1 MININEEE
9 LQCKICYEFLYETV
23 LCDKCSNAFCQECAI
38 NYKNKAKKY
47 GRIDKCPICGAKN
60 FTFQRCEEIDK
71 LIKKRK
77 QKPLQCQH
85 CKRIIFDKEK
95 YEQHIEQCKYQCK
108 FCLMVFDKEDDL
120 LRHIKKK
127 TNELFK
133 ALDLMNASRNKVVF
147 NEGKPK
153 KKKLIKKRTKEVV
166 NNNLKEER
174 NEKKEEKK
182 EEKKVEKIK
191 KEEEKEEKDEKEEEK
206 EEDKEEDKEEKEQK
220 IENNIFEI
228 NSDLSKKIVK
238 KKVIKKKKKIMK
250 KKSRVNSNSNTINYP
265 ENNIN
270 EGDLINHKIN
280 KTCFE
285 DKLVSEMKKLNISA
299 ENNEKNPKMVYIKNR
314 PLRMSENSKDH
325 KHSNFSSNTSKGK
338 DNKININSISGNVSN
353 VNIKNSIRNSINIH
367 INNNKGNLKEESKKE
382 TDKQKSTEKEEKEE
396 DDDYDVIN
404 NKKNKKEQELIFS
417 NSGKKNYNANNQ
429 VIEEEE
435 KISRYVDY
443 LNNPRPESVRPGT
456 IPGEAKLNM
465 EYDLYFC
472 GKPNHIDCICCT
484 EHKCKP
490 GACMC
495 ISCMKLNKKYHKLKS
510 HYLINK
516 SGRACKYSH
525 GFFHCYCNYT
535 HIVHDV
541 GNNIFKPVYK
551 CQGENIC
558 KPCEEITLLMETYLP
573 STICQK
579 LRDREARQA
588 QF

>member
-47 GRIDKCPICGAKN
+47 GRVDKCPICGSKN

-95 YEQHIEQCKYQCK
+95 YEQHIQQCKYQCK

-120 LRHIKKK
+120 LRHIKKN
-127 TNELFK
+127 TTELFK
-133 ALDLMNASRNKVVF
+133 ALDLMNASRNKVIY
-147 NEGKPK
+147 NKDKPR
-153 KKKLIKKRTKEVV
+153 KKKLIKKRTKELF
-166 NNNLKEER
+166 NNN
-174 NEKKEEKK
+174 
-182 EEKKVEKIK
+182 
-191 KEEEKEEKDEKEEEK
+191 
-206 EEDKEEDKEEKEQK
+206 EDKEEKNEEK
-220 IENNIFEI
+220 EDAEI
-228 NSDLSKKIVK
+228 NSELSKKVVK
-238 KKVIKKKKKIMK
+238 KKVIKKKKKIVK
-250 KKSRVNSNSNTINYP
+250 KKERGNSNTINYVD
-265 ENNIN
+265 NNIN
-270 EGDLINHKIN
+270 EEELLKSKMN
-280 KTCFE
+280 KTTTE
-285 DKLVSEMKKLNISA
+285 DKLINEIKKLNISA
-299 ENNEKNPKMVYIKNR
+299 EIKFDDKNTKKVYIKNR
-314 PLRMSENSKDH
+314 PLRISGNSKDNMH
-325 KHSNFSSNTSKGK
+325 NNISSNHSRSKDK
-338 DNKININSISGNVSN
+338 EIISKSIHN
-353 VNIKNSIRNSINIH
+353 NIKNINNSLNNLINNKNI
-367 INNNKGNLKEESKKE
+367 INNNKNIINNIYNNKNNFNNDINTNIDNSKDESKKE
-382 TDKQKSTEKEEKEE
+382 SDKFEKTTDKDEEKKEEK
-396 DDDYDVIN
+396 VSN
-404 NKKNKKEQELIFS
+404 RKEQEIIFS
-417 NSGKKNYNANNQ
+417 TSKKKNFNFNNQ
-429 VIEEEE
+429 IIEEEE

-443 LNNPRPESVRPGT
+443 LNNPRPESVRPST
-456 IPGEAKLNM
+456 IPGEAKLNI
-465 EYDLYFC
+465 EYDLFFC

-484 EHKCKP
+484 EHKCRP

-541 GNNIFKPVYK
+541 GNNIFKPVYR

>member
-38 NYKNKAKKY
+38 NYKKKAKKY
-47 GRIDKCPICGAKN
+47 GRVDKCPICGAKN

-95 YEQHIEQCKYQCK
+95 YEEHIKDCKYQCK
-108 FCLMVFDKEDDL
+108 FCLKVFDKEDDL
-120 LRHIKKK
+120 LRHIKKN
-127 TNELFK
+127 TEELFK
-133 ALDLMNASRNKVVF
+133 ALDLMNSNGNKIINY
-147 NEGKPK
+147 NEEKVEKPK
-153 KKKLIKKRTKEVV
+153 KKKMVKNKTKDLGKNLEIKS
-166 NNNLKEER
+166 ER
-174 NEKKEEKK
+174 IEKTERAEKSEKKEKIDKLDKLDNNED
-182 EEKKVEKIK
+182 EKVENYP
-191 KEEEKEEKDEKEEEK
+191 E
-206 EEDKEEDKEEKEQK
+206 
-220 IENNIFEI
+220 
-228 NSDLSKKIVK
+228 LSKKIVK
-238 KKVIKKKKKIMK
+238 KKIIKKKKKVAK
-250 KKSRVNSNSNTINYP
+250 KKDGVNSNTINYFDST
-265 ENNIN
+265 IN
-270 EGDLINHKIN
+270 DEDLMKNKI
-280 KTCFE
+280 
-285 DKLVSEMKKLNISA
+285 
-299 ENNEKNPKMVYIKNR
+299 
-314 PLRMSENSKDH
+314 
-325 KHSNFSSNTSKGK
+325 
-338 DNKININSISGNVSN
+338 NKINIDNKLITEIKKVNVSTELKLN
-353 VNIKNSIRNSINIH
+353 EKNLKEMNINNKFLKSSESIKDNNKLNYNLNINNSNDNMRNKNSI
-367 INNNKGNLKEESKKE
+367 NNDVESNLDKSKDESKKE
-382 TDKQKSTEKEEKEE
+382 ND
-396 DDDYDVIN
+396 N
-404 NKKNKKEQELIFS
+404 NKNGENEEEWLKINSNKKEQELIFS
-417 NSGKKNYNANNQ
+417 NSGKKDFSNQ

-435 KISRYVDY
+435 KINRYVDY
-443 LNNPRPESVRPGT
+443 LNNPPPESSKPST
-456 IPGEAKLNM
+456 IPGDAKLNT
-465 EYDLYFC
+465 EYDLFFC

-541 GNNIFKPVYK
+541 GNNIFKPVYR

-579 LRDREARQA
+579 LRDRETRQA
-588 QF
+588 PF

>member
-47 GRIDKCPICGAKN
+47 GRVDKCPICGSKN

-95 YEQHIEQCKYQCK
+95 YEQHIQQCKYQCK

-120 LRHIKKK
+120 LRHIKKN
-127 TNELFK
+127 TTELFK
-133 ALDLMNASRNKVVF
+133 ALDLMNASRNKVIY
-147 NEGKPK
+147 NKDKPR
-153 KKKLIKKRTKEVV
+153 KKKLIKKRTKELF
-166 NNNLKEER
+166 NNN
-174 NEKKEEKK
+174 
-182 EEKKVEKIK
+182 
-191 KEEEKEEKDEKEEEK
+191 EEKEEKNEEK
-206 EEDKEEDKEEKEQK
+206 EDA
-220 IENNIFEI
+220 EI
-228 NSDLSKKIVK
+228 NSELSKKVVK
-238 KKVIKKKKKIMK
+238 KKVIKKKKKIVK
-250 KKSRVNSNSNTINYP
+250 KKERGNSNTINYVD
-265 ENNIN
+265 NNIN
-270 EGDLINHKIN
+270 EEELLKSKMN
-280 KTCFE
+280 KTTTE
-285 DKLVSEMKKLNISA
+285 DKLINEIKKLNISA
-299 ENNEKNPKMVYIKNR
+299 EIKFDDKNTKKVYIKNR
-314 PLRMSENSKDH
+314 PLRISGNSKDNMH
-325 KHSNFSSNTSKGK
+325 NNISSNHSRSKDK
-338 DNKININSISGNVSN
+338 EIISKSIHN
-353 VNIKNSIRNSINIH
+353 NIKNINNSLNNLINNKNI
-367 INNNKGNLKEESKKE
+367 INNNKNIINNIYNNKNNFNNDINTNIDNSKDESKKE
-382 TDKQKSTEKEEKEE
+382 SDKFEKTTDKDEEKKEEK
-396 DDDYDVIN
+396 VSN
-404 NKKNKKEQELIFS
+404 RKEQEIIFS
-417 NSGKKNYNANNQ
+417 TSGKKNFNFNNQ
-429 VIEEEE
+429 IIEEEE

-443 LNNPRPESVRPGT
+443 LNNPRPESVRPST
-456 IPGEAKLNM
+456 IPGEAKLNI
-465 EYDLYFC
+465 EYDLFFC

-484 EHKCKP
+484 EHKCRP

-541 GNNIFKPVYK
+541 GNNIFKPVYR

>member
-47 GRIDKCPICGAKN
+47 GRVDKCPICGSKN

-95 YEQHIEQCKYQCK
+95 YEQHIQQCKYQCK

-120 LRHIKKK
+120 LRHIKKN
-127 TNELFK
+127 TTELFK
-133 ALDLMNASRNKVVF
+133 ALDLMNASRNKVIY
-147 NEGKPK
+147 NKDKPR
-153 KKKLIKKRTKEVV
+153 KKKLIKKRTKELF
-166 NNNLKEER
+166 NNN
-174 NEKKEEKK
+174 
-182 EEKKVEKIK
+182 
-191 KEEEKEEKDEKEEEK
+191 EEKEDA
-206 EEDKEEDKEEKEQK
+206 
-220 IENNIFEI
+220 EI
-228 NSDLSKKIVK
+228 NSELSKKVVK
-238 KKVIKKKKKIMK
+238 KKVIKKKKKIVK
-250 KKSRVNSNSNTINYP
+250 KKERGNSNTINYVD
-265 ENNIN
+265 NNIN
-270 EGDLINHKIN
+270 EEELLKSKMN
-280 KTCFE
+280 KTTTE
-285 DKLVSEMKKLNISA
+285 DKLINEIKKLNISA
-299 ENNEKNPKMVYIKNR
+299 EIKFDDKNTKKVYIKNR
-314 PLRMSENSKDH
+314 PLRISGNSKDNMH
-325 KHSNFSSNTSKGK
+325 NNISSNHSRSKDK
-338 DNKININSISGNVSN
+338 EIISKSIHN
-353 VNIKNSIRNSINIH
+353 NIKNINNSLNNLINNKNI
-367 INNNKGNLKEESKKE
+367 INNNKNIINNIYNNKNNFNNDINTNIDNSKDESKKE
-382 TDKQKSTEKEEKEE
+382 SDKFEKTTDKDEEKKEEK
-396 DDDYDVIN
+396 VSN
-404 NKKNKKEQELIFS
+404 RKEQEIIFS
-417 NSGKKNYNANNQ
+417 TSGKKNFNFNNQ
-429 VIEEEE
+429 IIEEEE

-443 LNNPRPESVRPGT
+443 LNNPRPESVRPST
-456 IPGEAKLNM
+456 IPGEAKLNI
-465 EYDLYFC
+465 EYDLFFC

-484 EHKCKP
+484 EHKCRP

-541 GNNIFKPVYK
+541 GNNIFKPVYR

>member
-38 NYKNKAKKY
+38 NYKKKAKKY
-47 GRIDKCPICGAKN
+47 GRVDKCPICGAKN

-95 YEQHIEQCKYQCK
+95 YEEHIKDCKYQCK
-108 FCLMVFDKEDDL
+108 FCLKVFDKEDDL
-120 LRHIKKK
+120 LRHIKKN
-127 TNELFK
+127 TEELFK
-133 ALDLMNASRNKVVF
+133 ALDLMNSNGNKIINY
-147 NEGKPK
+147 NEEKIEKIEKVEKPK
-153 KKKLIKKRTKEVV
+153 KKKMVKNKTKDLGKNIEIKS
-166 NNNLKEER
+166 ER
-174 NEKKEEKK
+174 IEKTERAEKSEKKEKIDKLDKLDNNED
-182 EEKKVEKIK
+182 EKVENYP
-191 KEEEKEEKDEKEEEK
+191 E
-206 EEDKEEDKEEKEQK
+206 
-220 IENNIFEI
+220 
-228 NSDLSKKIVK
+228 LSKKIVK
-238 KKVIKKKKKIMK
+238 KKIIKKKKKVAK
-250 KKSRVNSNSNTINYP
+250 KKDGLNPNTINYFDST
-265 ENNIN
+265 IN
-270 EGDLINHKIN
+270 DEDLMKNKI
-280 KTCFE
+280 
-285 DKLVSEMKKLNISA
+285 
-299 ENNEKNPKMVYIKNR
+299 
-314 PLRMSENSKDH
+314 
-325 KHSNFSSNTSKGK
+325 
-338 DNKININSISGNVSN
+338 NKINIDNKLITEIKKVNVSTELKLN
-353 VNIKNSIRNSINIH
+353 EKNLKEMKIDNKFLKSSESIKDNIKLSNNN
-367 INNNKGNLKEESKKE
+367 INNDVESNLDKSKEESKIE
-382 TDKQKSTEKEEKEE
+382 ND
-396 DDDYDVIN
+396 N
-404 NKKNKKEQELIFS
+404 NKKENEEEWSKINSNKKEQELIFS
-417 NSGKKNYNANNQ
+417 NSGKKDFNNQ

-435 KISRYVDY
+435 KINRYVDY
-443 LNNPRPESVRPGT
+443 LNNPPPESIKPST
-456 IPGEAKLNM
+456 IPGDAKLNT
-465 EYDLYFC
+465 EYDLFFC

-541 GNNIFKPVYK
+541 GNNIFKPVYR

-579 LRDREARQA
+579 LRDRETRQA

>member
-47 GRIDKCPICGAKN
+47 GRVDKCPICGSKN

-95 YEQHIEQCKYQCK
+95 YEQHIQQCKYQCK

-120 LRHIKKK
+120 LRHIKKN
-127 TNELFK
+127 TTELFK
-133 ALDLMNASRNKVVF
+133 ALDLMNASRNKVIY
-147 NEGKPK
+147 NKDKPR
-153 KKKLIKKRTKEVV
+153 KKKLIKKRTKEIF
-166 NNNLKEER
+166 NNN
-174 NEKKEEKK
+174 
-182 EEKKVEKIK
+182 
-191 KEEEKEEKDEKEEEK
+191 EEKEEKNEEK
-206 EEDKEEDKEEKEQK
+206 EDA
-220 IENNIFEI
+220 EI
-228 NSDLSKKIVK
+228 NSELSKKVVK
-238 KKVIKKKKKIMK
+238 KKVIKKKKKIVK
-250 KKSRVNSNSNTINYP
+250 KKERGNSNTINYVD
-265 ENNIN
+265 NNIN
-270 EGDLINHKIN
+270 EEELLKSKMN
-280 KTCFE
+280 KTTTE
-285 DKLVSEMKKLNISA
+285 DKLINEIKKLNISA
-299 ENNEKNPKMVYIKNR
+299 EIKFDDKNTKKVYIKNR
-314 PLRMSENSKDH
+314 PLRISGNSKDNIH
-325 KHSNFSSNTSKGK
+325 NNISSNHSRSKDK
-338 DNKININSISGNVSN
+338 EIISKSIHNNIIINNKNI
-353 VNIKNSIRNSINIH
+353 
-367 INNNKGNLKEESKKE
+367 INNNKNIINNIYNNKNNFNNDINTNIDNSKDESKKE
-382 TDKQKSTEKEEKEE
+382 SDKFEKTTDKDEEKKEEK
-396 DDDYDVIN
+396 VN
-404 NKKNKKEQELIFS
+404 NRKEQEIIFS
-417 NSGKKNYNANNQ
+417 TSGKKNFNFNNQ
-429 VIEEEE
+429 IIEEEE

-443 LNNPRPESVRPGT
+443 LNNPRPESVRPST
-456 IPGEAKLNM
+456 IPGEAKLNI
-465 EYDLYFC
+465 EYDLFFC

-484 EHKCKP
+484 EHKCRP

-541 GNNIFKPVYK
+541 GNNIFKPVYR

>member
-38 NYKNKAKKY
+38 NYKKKAKKY
-47 GRIDKCPICGAKN
+47 GRVDKCPICGEKN
-60 FTFQRCEEIDK
+60 FTFTRCEDIDK

-95 YEQHIEQCKYQCK
+95 YEKHILGCKYQCK
-108 FCLMVFDKEDDL
+108 FCLKEFDKEDDL
-120 LRHIKKK
+120 LRHIKKN
-127 TNELFK
+127 TEELFK
-133 ALDLMNASRNKVVF
+133 ALDLMNVNGNKF
-147 NEGKPK
+147 ENENNNNNNNSNSNSNTNTNNEKPK
-153 KKKLIKKRTKEVV
+153 KKKMVKNKTKELGK
-166 NNNLKEER
+166 NTEIKAEMIESKTIEIPDT
-174 NEKKEEKK
+174 NE
-182 EEKKVEKIK
+182 
-191 KEEEKEEKDEKEEEK
+191 DE
-206 EEDKEEDKEEKEQK
+206 K
-220 IENNIFEI
+220 IENNPE
-228 NSDLSKKIVK
+228 SSKKIVK
-238 KKVIKKKKKIMK
+238 KKIIKKKKKVAK
-250 KKSRVNSNSNTINYP
+250 KKDHNTINYF
-265 ENNIN
+265 NNSTIN
-270 EGDLINHKIN
+270 DEDLMKSKIN
-280 KTCFE
+280 KIDLDNKLITE
-285 DKLVSEMKKLNISA
+285 IKKINISTEVKSSDKNLKEMNKNKNKNKKSLKSSESKKDKLNYNL
-299 ENNEKNPKMVYIKNR
+299 
-314 PLRMSENSKDH
+314 
-325 KHSNFSSNTSKGK
+325 NFSSLNNLA
-338 DNKININSISGNVSN
+338 NKNAIVSN
-353 VNIKNSIRNSINIH
+353 LNSSRE
-367 INNNKGNLKEESKKE
+367 KSKKE
-382 TDKQKSTEKEEKEE
+382 INE
-396 DDDYDVIN
+396 N
-404 NKKNKKEQELIFS
+404 NKNVNEELLKIKSNRKEPEIIFS
-417 NSGKKNYNANNQ
+417 NSGKKNVNNQ

-435 KISRYVDY
+435 KINRYVDY
-443 LNNPRPESVRPGT
+443 LNNPPPESDKPST
-456 IPGEAKLNM
+456 IPGEAKLNT

-472 GKPNHIDCICCT
+472 GKPNRIDCICCT

-541 GNNIFKPVYK
+541 GNNIFKPIYR

-579 LRDREARQA
+579 LRDRETRQA

>member
-47 GRIDKCPICGAKN
+47 GRVDKCPICGSKN

-95 YEQHIEQCKYQCK
+95 YEQHIQQCKYQCK

-120 LRHIKKK
+120 LRHIKKN
-127 TNELFK
+127 TTELFK
-133 ALDLMNASRNKVVF
+133 ALDLMNASRNKVIY
-147 NEGKPK
+147 NKDKPR
-153 KKKLIKKRTKEVV
+153 KKKLIKKRTKELF
-166 NNNLKEER
+166 NNN
-174 NEKKEEKK
+174 
-182 EEKKVEKIK
+182 
-191 KEEEKEEKDEKEEEK
+191 EEKEEKNEEK
-206 EEDKEEDKEEKEQK
+206 EDA
-220 IENNIFEI
+220 EI
-228 NSDLSKKIVK
+228 NSELSKKVVK
-238 KKVIKKKKKIMK
+238 KKVIKKKKKIVK
-250 KKSRVNSNSNTINYP
+250 KKERGNSNTINYVD
-265 ENNIN
+265 NNIN
-270 EGDLINHKIN
+270 EEELLKSKMN
-280 KTCFE
+280 KTTTE
-285 DKLVSEMKKLNISA
+285 DKLINEIKKLNISA
-299 ENNEKNPKMVYIKNR
+299 EIKFDDKNTKKVYIKNR
-314 PLRMSENSKDH
+314 PLRISGNSKDNIH
-325 KHSNFSSNTSKGK
+325 NNISSNHSRSKDK
-338 DNKININSISGNVSN
+338 EIISKSIHNNIIINNKNI
-353 VNIKNSIRNSINIH
+353 
-367 INNNKGNLKEESKKE
+367 INNNKNIINNIYNNKNNFNNDINTNIDNSKDESKKE
-382 TDKQKSTEKEEKEE
+382 SDKFEKTTDKDEEKKEEK
-396 DDDYDVIN
+396 VN
-404 NKKNKKEQELIFS
+404 NRKEQEIIFS
-417 NSGKKNYNANNQ
+417 TSGKKNFNFNNQ
-429 VIEEEE
+429 IIEEEE

-443 LNNPRPESVRPGT
+443 LNNPRPESVRPST
-456 IPGEAKLNM
+456 IPGEAKLNI
-465 EYDLYFC
+465 EYDLFFC

-484 EHKCKP
+484 EHKCRP

-541 GNNIFKPVYK
+541 GNNIFKPVYR

>member
-47 GRIDKCPICGAKN
+47 GRVDKCPICGSKN

-95 YEQHIEQCKYQCK
+95 YEQHIQQCKYQCK

-120 LRHIKKK
+120 LRHIKKN
-127 TNELFK
+127 TTELFK
-133 ALDLMNASRNKVVF
+133 ALDLMNASRNKVIY
-147 NEGKPK
+147 NEDKPK
-153 KKKLIKKRTKEVV
+153 KKKLIKKRTKELF
-166 NNNLKEER
+166 NNNEE
-174 NEKKEEKK
+174 KEEKK
-182 EEKKVEKIK
+182 E
-191 KEEEKEEKDEKEEEK
+191 DN
-206 EEDKEEDKEEKEQK
+206 EDV
-220 IENNIFEI
+220 EI
-228 NSDLSKKIVK
+228 NSDLSKKVVK
-238 KKVIKKKKKIMK
+238 KKVIKKKKKIVK
-250 KKSRVNSNSNTINYP
+250 KKERGNSNTINYVD
-265 ENNIN
+265 NNIN
-270 EGDLINHKIN
+270 EEELLKNKMN
-280 KTCFE
+280 KTTTE
-285 DKLVSEMKKLNISA
+285 DKLINEIKKLNISA
-299 ENNEKNPKMVYIKNR
+299 EFKSDDKNTKKVYIKNR
-314 PLRMSENSKDH
+314 PLRISGNSKDNIH
-325 KHSNFSSNTSKGK
+325 NNISSNHSRSKDK
-338 DNKININSISGNVSN
+338 EIISKSIHN
-353 VNIKNSIRNSINIH
+353 NIKNINNSLNNIINNKNIINN
-367 INNNKGNLKEESKKE
+367 INNNKNIINNIYNNNKNNINNDINTNIDNSKEESKKE
-382 TDKQKSTEKEEKEE
+382 SDKFEKTTDKDEEKEE
-396 DDDYDVIN
+396 EKVSN
-404 NKKNKKEQELIFS
+404 RKEQEIIFS
-417 NSGKKNYNANNQ
+417 TSGKKNTNFNNQ
-429 VIEEEE
+429 IIEEEE

-443 LNNPRPESVRPGT
+443 LNNPRPESVRPST
-456 IPGEAKLNM
+456 IPGEAKLNI
-465 EYDLYFC
+465 EYDLFFC

-484 EHKCKP
+484 EHKCRP

-541 GNNIFKPVYK
+541 GNNIFKPVYR

>member
-38 NYKNKAKKY
+38 NYKKKAKKY
-47 GRIDKCPICGAKN
+47 GRVDKCPICGSKN

-95 YEQHIEQCKYQCK
+95 YEEHIKDCKYQCK
-108 FCLMVFDKEDDL
+108 FCLKVFDKEDDL
-120 LRHIKKK
+120 LRHIKKN
-127 TNELFK
+127 TEELFK
-133 ALDLMNASRNKVVF
+133 ALDLMNLNGNKVINS
-147 NEGKPK
+147 NEEKTEKPK
-153 KKKLIKKRTKEVV
+153 KKKMVKNKTKDLGKNIEIKS
-166 NNNLKEER
+166 ER
-174 NEKKEEKK
+174 IEKTERAEKSEKKEKIDKFEKF
-182 EEKKVEKIK
+182 EKIDNN
-191 KEEEKEEKDEKEEEK
+191 EDE
-206 EEDKEEDKEEKEQK
+206 K
-220 IENNIFEI
+220 IENYPE
-228 NSDLSKKIVK
+228 LSKKIVK
-238 KKVIKKKKKIMK
+238 KKIIKKKKKVAK
-250 KKSRVNSNSNTINYP
+250 KKDGLNSNTINYFDST
-265 ENNIN
+265 IN
-270 EGDLINHKIN
+270 DEDLMKNKI
-280 KTCFE
+280 
-285 DKLVSEMKKLNISA
+285 
-299 ENNEKNPKMVYIKNR
+299 
-314 PLRMSENSKDH
+314 
-325 KHSNFSSNTSKGK
+325 
-338 DNKININSISGNVSN
+338 NKINIDNKLITEIKKVNVSTELKLN
-353 VNIKNSIRNSINIH
+353 EKNLKEMNINNKFLKSSESKKDSNKLNYNLKNNDSNDNLKNKNSI
-367 INNNKGNLKEESKKE
+367 NNDAESNLDRSKEESKRENDQSKNVE
-382 TDKQKSTEKEEKEE
+382 NEEEWSK
-396 DDDYDVIN
+396 IN
-404 NKKNKKEQELIFS
+404 SNKKEQELIFS
-417 NSGKKNYNANNQ
+417 NSGKKDFNNQ

-435 KISRYVDY
+435 KINRYVDY
-443 LNNPRPESVRPGT
+443 LNNPPPESNKPST
-456 IPGEAKLNM
+456 IPGDAKLNT
-465 EYDLYFC
+465 EYDLFFC

-541 GNNIFKPVYK
+541 GNNIFKPVYR

-579 LRDREARQA
+579 LRDRETRQA

>member
-47 GRIDKCPICGAKN
+47 GRVDKCPICGSKN

-95 YEQHIEQCKYQCK
+95 YEQHIQQCKYQCK

-153 KKKLIKKRTKEVV
+153 KKKLVKKRTKDVF
-166 NNNLKEER
+166 NNDT
-174 NEKKEEKK
+174 KEEKV
-182 EEKKVEKIK
+182 EKKVEKIE
-191 KEEEKEEKDEKEEEK
+191 KETVEREEKEQKEEKEKKDEKEERDEKDEKEEK
-206 EEDKEEDKEEKEQK
+206 GII
-220 IENNIFEI
+220 IENNNFEV

-250 KKSRVNSNSNTINYP
+250 KKSRVNSKSNTINFL

-270 EGDLINHKIN
+270 EEDLLNHKIN
-280 KTCFE
+280 KTCID
-285 DKLVSEMKKLNISA
+285 DKLINEMKKLNISA
-299 ENNEKNPKMVYIKNR
+299 EYNDKNTKMIYIKNR
-314 PLRMSENSKDH
+314 PLRISENSKDH
-325 KHSNFSSNTSKGK
+325 IHNNFSSNTSKGK
-338 DNKININSISGNVSN
+338 DNKININSISKSISN
-353 VNIKNSIRNSINIH
+353 INNNTKKNINIH
-367 INNNKGNLKEESKKE
+367 INNINNKELYKEESKKE
-382 TDKQKSTEKEEKEE
+382 PDKYNPTEKEENEKDE
-396 DDDYDVIN
+396 YDIMSS
-404 NKKNKKEQELIFS
+404 KKEHELIFS

-429 VIEEEE
+429 TIEEEE

-443 LNNPRPESVRPGT
+443 LNNPRPESVRPST

-490 GACMC
+490 GICMC

-525 GFFHCYCNYT
+525 GSFHCYCNYT

-541 GNNIFKPVYK
+541 GNNIFKPIYK

>member
-47 GRIDKCPICGAKN
+47 GRVDKCPICGSKN

-95 YEQHIEQCKYQCK
+95 YEQHIQQCKYQCK
-108 FCLMVFDKEDDL
+108 FCLMVFDKEDNL
-120 LRHIKKK
+120 LRHIKKN
-127 TNELFK
+127 TTELFK
-133 ALDLMNASRNKVVF
+133 ALDLMNASRNKVIY
-147 NEGKPK
+147 NKDKPR
-153 KKKLIKKRTKEVV
+153 KKKLIKKRTKELF
-166 NNNLKEER
+166 NNN
-174 NEKKEEKK
+174 
-182 EEKKVEKIK
+182 
-191 KEEEKEEKDEKEEEK
+191 EEKEEKNEEK
-206 EEDKEEDKEEKEQK
+206 EDA
-220 IENNIFEI
+220 EI
-228 NSDLSKKIVK
+228 NSELSKKVVK
-238 KKVIKKKKKIMK
+238 KKVIKKKKKIVK
-250 KKSRVNSNSNTINYP
+250 KKERGNSNTINYVD
-265 ENNIN
+265 NNIN
-270 EGDLINHKIN
+270 EEELLKSKMN
-280 KTCFE
+280 KTTTE
-285 DKLVSEMKKLNISA
+285 DKLINEIKKLNISA
-299 ENNEKNPKMVYIKNR
+299 EIKFDDKNTKKVYIKNR
-314 PLRMSENSKDH
+314 PLRISGNSKDNIH
-325 KHSNFSSNTSKGK
+325 NNISSNHSRNK
-338 DNKININSISGNVSN
+338 DEEIIRKSIHNNIIINNKNI
-353 VNIKNSIRNSINIH
+353 
-367 INNNKGNLKEESKKE
+367 INNNKNIINNIYNNKNNFNNDINTNIDNSKDESKKE
-382 TDKQKSTEKEEKEE
+382 SDKFEKTTDKDEEKKEEK
-396 DDDYDVIN
+396 VN
-404 NKKNKKEQELIFS
+404 NRKEQEIIFS
-417 NSGKKNYNANNQ
+417 TSGKKNFNFNNQ
-429 VIEEEE
+429 IIEEEE

-443 LNNPRPESVRPGT
+443 LNNPRPESVRPST
-456 IPGEAKLNM
+456 IPGEAKLNI
-465 EYDLYFC
+465 EYDLFFC

-484 EHKCKP
+484 EHKCRP

-541 GNNIFKPVYK
+541 GNNIFKPVYR

>member
-47 GRIDKCPICGAKN
+47 GRVDKCPICGSKN

-95 YEQHIEQCKYQCK
+95 YEQHIQQCKYQCK

-120 LRHIKKK
+120 LRHIKKN
-127 TNELFK
+127 TTELFK
-133 ALDLMNASRNKVVF
+133 ALDLMNASRNKVIY
-147 NEGKPK
+147 NKDKPR
-153 KKKLIKKRTKEVV
+153 KKKLIKKRTKELF
-166 NNNLKEER
+166 NNN
-174 NEKKEEKK
+174 
-182 EEKKVEKIK
+182 
-191 KEEEKEEKDEKEEEK
+191 EEKEEKNEEK
-206 EEDKEEDKEEKEQK
+206 EDA
-220 IENNIFEI
+220 EI
-228 NSDLSKKIVK
+228 NSELSKKVVK
-238 KKVIKKKKKIMK
+238 KKVIKKKKKIVK
-250 KKSRVNSNSNTINYP
+250 KKERGNSNTINYVD
-265 ENNIN
+265 NNIN
-270 EGDLINHKIN
+270 EEELLKSKMN
-280 KTCFE
+280 KTTTE
-285 DKLVSEMKKLNISA
+285 DKLINEIKKLNISA
-299 ENNEKNPKMVYIKNR
+299 EIKFDDKNTKKVYIKNR
-314 PLRMSENSKDH
+314 PLRISGNSKDNMH
-325 KHSNFSSNTSKGK
+325 NNISSNHSRSKDK
-338 DNKININSISGNVSN
+338 EIISKSIHN
-353 VNIKNSIRNSINIH
+353 NIKNINNSLNNLINNKNI
-367 INNNKGNLKEESKKE
+367 INNNKNIINNIYNNKNNFNNDINTNIDNSKDESKKE
-382 TDKQKSTEKEEKEE
+382 SDKFEKTTDKDEEKKEEK
-396 DDDYDVIN
+396 VN
-404 NKKNKKEQELIFS
+404 NRKEQEIIFS
-417 NSGKKNYNANNQ
+417 TSGKKNFNFNNQ
-429 VIEEEE
+429 IIEEEE

-443 LNNPRPESVRPGT
+443 LNNPRPESVRPST
-456 IPGEAKLNM
+456 IPGEAKLNI
-465 EYDLYFC
+465 EYDLFFC

-484 EHKCKP
+484 EHKCRP

-541 GNNIFKPVYK
+541 GNNIFKPVYR